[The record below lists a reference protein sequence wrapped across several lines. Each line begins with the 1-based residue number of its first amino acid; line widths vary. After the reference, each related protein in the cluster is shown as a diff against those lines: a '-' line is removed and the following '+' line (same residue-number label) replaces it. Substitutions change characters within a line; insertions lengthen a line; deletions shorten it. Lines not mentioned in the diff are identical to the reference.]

1 MFTRRCISMLV
12 STCVYVHT
20 SRMYTIHNPMQ
31 VCVYAYPAGMHLR
44 GMCHFALAARAVGL
58 RACISGVST
67 TLTFELEVARICT
80 LKDAREKKTT
90 NQNYDADACGHVN
103 SHMPSSP
110 MHLDRISSS
119 TNCRCHGSVIW
130 SGINFILRFSVS

>member
-1 MFTRRCISMLV
+1 MLV

-80 LKDAREKKTT
+80 LKDAREKKQQTKTT
-90 NQNYDADACGHVN
+90 MRMLVD
-103 SHMPSSP
+103 M
-110 MHLDRISSS
+110 S
-119 TNCRCHGSVIW
+119 TAICLQAQCT
-130 SGINFILRFSVS
+130 